1 MTAHSGTINFE
12 TLAFYES
19 WHYSILDQQRIG
31 CLPKGEAPGRAGGT
45 GPVRPA
51 NWACDPPAAVPNLTL
66 AQYQFGPVSDV
77 VPREQLGMGYFIG
90 DPSWEVAATV
100 IPYELLTQLGDV
112 AHVAA
117 NFDGPAATLK
127 FFNALGE
134 ANATSDG
141 LITWSYLGDWVALDV
156 PNNKLVANINYLV
169 AAQQA
174 AEMAAAVGLPSDA
187 ATYLALASLLSDSI
201 ARKWWNESAAH
212 WDAGSQS
219 AQALALAAGAGG
231 PALAAPTAAA
241 LLAALA
247 AASGHVTVGASGASV
262 ILGALHDG
270 AGRPDA
276 ALALAQQPTFPCV

>member
-1 MTAHSGTINFE
+1 MRLTRTTLRAPAAH
-12 TLAFYES
+12 
-19 WHYSILDQQRIG
+19 
-31 CLPKGEAPGRAGGT
+31 
-45 GPVRPA
+45 
-51 NWACDPPAAVPNLTL
+51 CDPPLTL
-66 AQYQFGPVSDV
+66 TNSKTTT
-77 VPREQLGMGYFIG
+77 R
-90 DPSWEVAATV
+90 
-100 IPYELLTQLGDV
+100 
-112 AHVAA
+112 
-117 NFDGPAATLK
+117 PAPHDLK
-127 FFNALGE
+127 TN
-134 ANATSDG
+134 S
-141 LITWSYLGDWVALDV
+141 LGDWVALDV

-187 ATYLALASLLSDSI
+187 AAYLALASLLSDSI